1 MIRTVAT
8 ICTVAVAVMLS
19 LSTVVVAAG
28 FEGTVSAV
36 DDKGLV
42 TIKATD
48 GKEHKAQ
55 LAGVKVGDK
64 VDCHVEGGK
73 TSCHKLGAKHK

>member
-1 MIRTVAT
+1 MIRMLVT
-8 ICTVAVAVMLS
+8 IFIVVVAVVS
-19 LSTVVVAAG
+19 VFSTVVVAAG
-28 FEGTVSAV
+28 FEGTVSSV
-36 DDKGLV
+36 DDKGMA

-55 LAGVKVGDK
+55 IAGVKAGDK

-73 TSCHKLGAKHK
+73 MSCHKLGKTHK